1 MTITQWL
8 RRFHNKLETF
18 LGRKPT
24 GKELLTHM
32 IQWCFDYLFYGCSFT
47 DYFGLGFYHMKAKE
61 KRTYHTLRFA
71 NKFDKSLDTP
81 ESIHRHN
88 SKVFE
93 YRHLRKYFGRDQLVS
108 TECTYEDFSAFTEK
122 HPVFF
127 FKPDSTDC
135 GKGIERF
142 TVTAENR
149 QEIFQQVSQTPAVL
163 DEPVIQHPEL
173 ERLCPSSVN
182 TIRIVSAKV
191 DGKVHIIG
199 AALRMSDGMH
209 IVDNYSAGGFAAAI
223 DLSTGRIIDGAINY
237 SNQQFDVH
245 PFSKVP
251 FKGFQIPLWDKVL
264 QLVENAGMDYSLNFV
279 GWDIAVREHDC
290 VLIEANPRPMVRVY
304 QIAGNGGKRAEF
316 RRLYKLWK
324 ETDAKKK

>member
-1 MTITQWL
+1 MNIAQ
-8 RRFHNKLETF
+8 RIKKFQDKQENF
-18 LGRKPT
+18 LGRAPT
-24 GKELLTHM
+24 RKEFLTHM
-32 IQWCFDYLFYGCSFT
+32 LRWSFDYIVFGCSFT
-47 DYFGLGFYHMKAKE
+47 DYFGLGFYRLNGQE
-61 KRTYHTLRFA
+61 KKTYHTLRFA
-71 NKFDKSLDTP
+71 NKFDFSLDSP
-81 ESIHRHN
+81 ESIYKHN
-88 SKVFE
+88 SKIYE
-93 YRHLRKYFGRDQLVS
+93 YQHLRKYFGRDQLVS
-108 TECTYEDFSAFTEK
+108 TECTYEEFSAFTEK

-142 TVTAENR
+142 TVTVENR
-149 QEIFQQVSQTPAVL
+149 QEVFQQVSQTPAVL

-191 DGKVHIIG
+191 DGRVHIIG

-209 IVDNYSAGGFAAAI
+209 IVDNYSAGGLVAAI
-223 DLSTGRIIDGAINY
+223 DLNTGWIIDRAINY
-237 SNQQFDVH
+237 SNQQFDIH

-264 QLVENAGMDYSLNFV
+264 QLVENAGMDYSLNYV

-290 VLIEANPRPMVRVY
+290 VLIEANSRPMVRVY
-304 QIAGNGGKRAEF
+304 QVAGNGGKRAEF
-316 RRLYKLWK
+316 QRLYKLWK